1 VAGLPRPISTP
12 HEEVNVVKLSPFL
25 LFEGNCAEA
34 MHFYQSCLG
43 GHLEVTLLRD
53 TPMGEQA
60 PPSLHDKVAYA
71 YLSSGSIEI
80 SATDWQHQTR
90 LPHQGNTVGLYVS
103 GGTDEDLKEIFDK
116 LAVGADPEVLDELRE
131 MPFGSYGH
139 LADRYGVHWFFRG
152 ERSFTSS

>member
-1 VAGLPRPISTP
+1 M
-12 HEEVNVVKLSPFL
+12 NLSPFL

-34 MHFYQSCLG
+34 MGFYQSCLG
-43 GHLEVTLLRD
+43 GRLEVTLLRD
-53 TPMGEQA
+53 TPMKDQA

-71 YLSSGSIEI
+71 HLSSGSIEI

-90 LPHQGNTVGLYVS
+90 APHQGNTVGIYVN
-103 GGTDEDLKEIFDK
+103 GATYPDLKKVFDK
-116 LAVGADPEVLDELRE
+116 LAVGANPDLLDELRE

-152 ERSFTSS
+152 EISTSQ